1 MAKKHKAVRIL
12 FLTLILMFT
21 LTACTVDTK
30 YPGTQNVIEAS
41 QVGKEYLAG
50 GKVIVIDARE
60 AEAYAKGHLK
70 GAINLNP
77 AELSVGTP
85 VPGLLAPKS
94 QIESVLSAKGI
105 SNDSIIYVYDDNGGV
120 YSGRVWWVLKVYGHE
135 NVMMVNGGSKALV
148 KEKLE
153 LSADATVLPATTY
166 VAEEADTSMIATF
179 EEVKS
184 LSETP
189 VEGTILVDVR
199 SQAEYDAGFIP
210 TAVLYPHTRNLYSDG
225 TFMSSRDLSLFYKDA
240 GITKDETL
248 ILYCKT
254 SFRATQAA
262 ALLQEAGYTKI
273 KIYDGAWVE
282 WEQKGNIAGPDTPA
296 PVGPSDGS

>member
-70 GAINLNP
+70 GAINLTP

>member
-1 MAKKHKAVRIL
+1 
-12 FLTLILMFT
+12 MFT

-70 GAINLNP
+70 GAINLTP

>member
-70 GAINLNP
+70 GAINLTP

-225 TFMSSRDLSLFYKDA
+225 TLMSSRDLSLFYKDA

>member
-70 GAINLNP
+70 GAINLTP

-105 SNDSIIYVYDDNGGV
+105 SNDS
-120 YSGRVWWVLKVYGHE
+120 
-135 NVMMVNGGSKALV
+135 
-148 KEKLE
+148 
-153 LSADATVLPATTY
+153 
-166 VAEEADTSMIATF
+166 F
-179 EEVKS
+179 
-184 LSETP
+184 
-189 VEGTILVDVR
+189 
-199 SQAEYDAGFIP
+199 F
-210 TAVLYPHTRNLYSDG
+210 
-225 TFMSSRDLSLFYKDA
+225 
-240 GITKDETL
+240 
-248 ILYCKT
+248 
-254 SFRATQAA
+254 
-262 ALLQEAGYTKI
+262 
-273 KIYDGAWVE
+273 
-282 WEQKGNIAGPDTPA
+282 
-296 PVGPSDGS
+296 

>member
-1 MAKKHKAVRIL
+1 MVEYTPA
-12 FLTLILMFT
+12 
-21 LTACTVDTK
+21 AC
-30 YPGTQNVIEAS
+30 
-41 QVGKEYLAG
+41 G
-50 GKVIVIDARE
+50 GCSR
-60 AEAYAKGHLK
+60 
-70 GAINLNP
+70 
-77 AELSVGTP
+77 S
-85 VPGLLAPKS
+85 
-94 QIESVLSAKGI
+94 
-105 SNDSIIYVYDDNGGV
+105 
-120 YSGRVWWVLKVYGHE
+120 

>member
-70 GAINLNP
+70 GAINLTP

-179 EEVKS
+179 EEVKF

>member
-70 GAINLNP
+70 GAINLTP

-105 SNDSIIYVYDDNGGV
+105 RNDSSIYVYDDNGGV
-120 YSGRVWWVLKVYGHE
+120 YSGRVWWGRKGYGHE

>member
-189 VEGTILVDVR
+189 AEGTILVDVR

>member
-12 FLTLILMFT
+12 FLTLILMFA

-70 GAINLNP
+70 GAINLTP